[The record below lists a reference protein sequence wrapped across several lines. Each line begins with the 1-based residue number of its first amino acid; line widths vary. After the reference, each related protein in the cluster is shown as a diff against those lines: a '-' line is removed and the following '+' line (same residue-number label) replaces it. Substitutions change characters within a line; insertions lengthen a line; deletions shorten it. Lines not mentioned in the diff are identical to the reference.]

1 MTKLLHE
8 VFSEFEQ
15 RKTKH
20 DRLAVLRFNQS
31 WALKNVLKGV
41 FDPNVEFSVE
51 VPEYKKQHT
60 PIGLGHS
67 SIHQELGKAY
77 LFEKNN
83 PRVPSNLTPQRKTEL
98 LIQSLE
104 ALEDKEAEI
113 FANMIR
119 KNLKVKGLTYDLVK
133 EAFPD
138 LLPDALP

>member
-15 RKTKH
+15 RKTKQ
-20 DRLAVLRFNQS
+20 DRLAVLRFNQTY
-31 WALKNVLKGV
+31 ALKNVLKGA
-41 FDPNVEFSVE
+41 FDPNVQFSIE
-51 VPEYKKQHT
+51 VPEYKKQYS
-60 PIGLGHS
+60 PVGLGYS
-67 SIHQELGKAY
+67 TIHQELGRAY
-77 LFEKNN
+77 LFEENN
-83 PRVPSNLTPQRKTEL
+83 PRVPPTLTPERKKQL
-98 LIQSLE
+98 LIQVLE

-138 LLPDALP
+138 LLP